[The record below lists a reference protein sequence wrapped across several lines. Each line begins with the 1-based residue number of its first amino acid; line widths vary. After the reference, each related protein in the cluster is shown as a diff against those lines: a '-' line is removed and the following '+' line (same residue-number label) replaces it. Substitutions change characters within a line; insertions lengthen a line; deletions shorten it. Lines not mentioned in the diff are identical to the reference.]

1 MIEGLY
7 RSSIITTTK
16 AEIAGQ
22 DRKVSNENKV
32 LGVPRLRQLR
42 VRNDSCEVP
51 AIFTRTFSTCYDA
64 YSSAAEEKEPF
75 GPRNTTAWRYTSSEE
90 LDGISY
96 MGTISNYHGGGY
108 YQDLSIV
115 PNETVN
121 IVASLKKNLWI
132 NRSTRAV
139 FLDFTVYNANINLF
153 CVIKLLFEFPPTGGV
168 LSSHDFT
175 TMKLIRYVEPLDYA
189 VMGFEFLFI
198 FFVLFFTME
207 EVIEMMFFKLQYLF
221 HFWNYIDLVIL
232 LLSYISIAYS
242 LHKLVITRGVLEK
255 LIENTTEYSNLEYIA
270 LWEKQCNAVAA
281 FLVFF
286 IWIKV
291 LKYINITH
299 TTAQLNE
306 ALKRCAKD
314 LAAFGLLFFIAICAY
329 AQLGYSLFGTKG
341 VTEATN
347 TIVKGN
353 IKGKLHI
360 LLPSPASPDS
370 PRQPEEDTPGWSLQL
385 APGRLTDD
393 ASQPELLFPDMDQ
406 TQPQP
411 AGDSEV
417 SPNRHPQVTPDAD
430 EDMPLVP
437 PALPPLL
444 LRSTRYNL
452 RPRPGRF
459 CLYAPVPSLTAN
471 AEVSEEEDAMDMA
484 FIRSQCF
491 HASHGGRGV
500 ARDFRGIGISVVT
513 LLRTIV
519 GYNIYESIQKA
530 DWFFAPIYYIA
541 YVVFVFLILLNMF
554 IAIIVYSYSEVKAE
568 IAVMDDDLHLTDFL
582 KRHFKN
588 VMEKFGIYS
597 TYEPKSKDKEK
608 KLTYND
614 IREIL
619 RECKFTDLEI
629 EMFFAK
635 YDITGE
641 RIVTEHDTHR
651 MLRDMG
657 WVDKEDE
664 DVEPEEDSGVSVD
677 EFEE

>member
-7 RSSIITTTK
+7 RSSVITTTK

-22 DRKVSNENKV
+22 DRKVLNENKV

-75 GPRNTTAWRYTSSEE
+75 GPRDTTAWRYTSSEE

-175 TMKLIRYVEPLDYA
+175 SMKLIRYVEPLDYA
-189 VMGFEFLFI
+189 AMGFEFLFL

-232 LLSYISIAYS
+232 L
-242 LHKLVITRGVLEK
+242 
-255 LIENTTEYSNLEYIA
+255 
-270 LWEKQCNAVAA
+270 
-281 FLVFF
+281 
-286 IWIKV
+286 
-291 LKYINITH
+291 
-299 TTAQLNE
+299 
-306 ALKRCAKD
+306 CAKD

-347 TIVKGN
+347 MIVKGN
-353 IKGKLHI
+353 IKG
-360 LLPSPASPDS
+360 
-370 PRQPEEDTPGWSLQL
+370 
-385 APGRLTDD
+385 
-393 ASQPELLFPDMDQ
+393 EL
-406 TQPQP
+406 
-411 AGDSEV
+411 
-417 SPNRHPQVTPDAD
+417 
-430 EDMPLVP
+430 
-437 PALPPLL
+437 
-444 LRSTRYNL
+444 
-452 RPRPGRF
+452 
-459 CLYAPVPSLTAN
+459 
-471 AEVSEEEDAMDMA
+471 
-484 FIRSQCF
+484 
-491 HASHGGRGV
+491 

-588 VMEKFGIYS
+588 VMEKFGVYS
-597 TYEPKSKDKEK
+597 TYESKSKDKEK

-664 DVEPEEDSGVSVD
+664 DVEPEEDSGVSAD

>member
-7 RSSIITTTK
+7 RSSVITTTK
-16 AEIAGQ
+16 SEIAGQ
-22 DRKVSNENKV
+22 DRKVLNENKV

-168 LSSHDFT
+168 LSSQDFT

-242 LHKLVITRGVLEK
+242 LHKLVITRGVVEK
-255 LIENTTEYSNLEYIA
+255 LIDNTTEYSNLEYVA

-329 AQLGYSLFGTKG
+329 AQLGYSLFGTK
-341 VTEATN
+341 
-347 TIVKGN
+347 
-353 IKGKLHI
+353 
-360 LLPSPASPDS
+360 
-370 PRQPEEDTPGWSLQL
+370 
-385 APGRLTDD
+385 
-393 ASQPELLFPDMDQ
+393 
-406 TQPQP
+406 
-411 AGDSEV
+411 
-417 SPNRHPQVTPDAD
+417 
-430 EDMPLVP
+430 
-437 PALPPLL
+437 
-444 LRSTRYNL
+444 
-452 RPRPGRF
+452 
-459 CLYAPVPSLTAN
+459 
-471 AEVSEEEDAMDMA
+471 
-484 FIRSQCF
+484 
-491 HASHGGRGV
+491 

-582 KRHFKN
+582 KKHFKN
-588 VMEKFGIYS
+588 VMEKFGVYS
-597 TYEPKSKDKEK
+597 TYESKSKDKEK

-664 DVEPEEDSGVSVD
+664 DVGPEEDSGVSVD